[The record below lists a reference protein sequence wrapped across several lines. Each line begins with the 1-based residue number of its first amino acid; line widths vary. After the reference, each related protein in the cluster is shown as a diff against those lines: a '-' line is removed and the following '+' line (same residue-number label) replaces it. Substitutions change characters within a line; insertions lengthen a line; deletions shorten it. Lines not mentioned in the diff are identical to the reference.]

1 MSKNNIK
8 KPFYKRWWF
17 WVIAV
22 LLVGGL
28 IGGGEEE
35 VKKEESASSSS
46 SVEQSVEKSETSESK
61 EKQSEKTSKEK
72 EEKEI
77 KEEVKDDKKK
87 LEEIKKKLSKAT
99 KPKEEVGKLV
109 TLAPGTYEVGKD
121 IKPGRYVIKADSGS
135 GNLMSANGSINAI
148 LTAQPDPTLGVTS
161 YTTNLDKGTEIKI
174 KGIPQTTFTPVTKR
188 TYQTELGA
196 GTYEVGKDIKPGRY
210 KIVAISG
217 SGNLISIGSGINEI
231 LNTDPESNGMGAKFI
246 NENLKR
252 GTKITTTLE
261 KIKLEAQ

>member
-1 MSKNNIK
+1 MADKKSKEK

-46 SVEQSVEKSETSESK
+46 SVEQSVEKSESK
-61 EKQSEKTSKEK
+61 EKQSEEASKEK

-77 KEEVKDDKKK
+77 KEEVKNDNKK
-87 LEEIKKKLSKAT
+87 LEEIKKKLSKAA

-121 IKPGRYVIKADSGS
+121 IQPGRYVIKADSGS
-135 GNLMSANGSINAI
+135 GNLMGANGSINAI
-148 LTAQPDPTLGVTS
+148 LTAQPDPALGVTS
-161 YTTNLDKGTEIKI
+161 YTTTLKKGTEIKI
-174 KGIPQTTFTPVTKR
+174 KSIPQTTFTPVTKR

-210 KIVAISG
+210 KISAVVG
-217 SGNLISIGSGINEI
+217 SGNLISIGDGINEI
-231 LNTDPESNGMGAKFI
+231 LNTDPESNGMGVKFV